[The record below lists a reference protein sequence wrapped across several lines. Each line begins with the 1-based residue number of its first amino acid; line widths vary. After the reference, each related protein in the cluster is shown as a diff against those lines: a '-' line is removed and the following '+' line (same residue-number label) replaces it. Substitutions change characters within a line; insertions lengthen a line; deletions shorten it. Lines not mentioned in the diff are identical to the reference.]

1 MRDYTSVFW
10 TPSITPLI
18 LAIFSRV
25 EDQKQRTDLFE
36 LLEKL
41 NFRFY
46 GTGIAGRSDS
56 GQGDLFDYAHNFFNH
71 YEQEV
76 EGEKIDV
83 QWLKNVLTN
92 FVDTRANDKSF
103 VENLTLDKDEA
114 GDYHSWIGLKFFL
127 ASYEEL
133 GQA

>member
-18 LAIFSRV
+18 LAIFSKV

-46 GTGIAGRSDS
+46 GAGIAGRSDS

-103 VENLTLDKDEA
+103 VEYLTLDKDEA